1 MRRWSLDG
9 ITLES
14 LKRYIGLCINM
25 GLIRKKNIEEY
36 WSKKNPCKATL
47 FFAFVMPF
55 RKFAM
60 MQRCLHVGAMDT
72 PARGQPGF
80 DPWSKVRPVLDAV
93 NATFKKHYVVP
104 RYLSIDESMVGMKN
118 RVIFLQYM
126 PNKRHSRVG
135 IKKFEL
141 CDSMTGYVMHVELY
155 AGKDFP
161 IRSDMGQAHG
171 VVMDLMR
178 KANVLDKGYHLFTDN
193 FYTKPAL
200 AETLLGA
207 RTLLTWYSARKL
219 ERTASTTNQD
229 EYWRDVELSS
239 SRHSARR
246 VSREKVAS
254 EACADAQ
261 YSSSRD
267 GSSAYMRWHSQ
278 TQAKVYRVIQ
288 QVHGRCGYQRPQD
301 ISRFCRAPSKR
312 YWKKLFFNL
321 IDMELLNSYE
331 LYNYTTNTDG
341 NQCKSRHD
349 YMCSVVQ
356 SLCAAADPAM
366 AVLPPAV
373 PLVGR
378 HELEHLPGKRER
390 NCVVCSDRAM
400 GVRKRSSFWCPGCDD
415 GVHRQCFHKLDL
427 KRPR

>member
-1 MRRWSLDG
+1 MFTVATMRIVLRNTREYATRLFIEKAGWIARHPGSRMRRWSLGG

-36 WSKKNPCKATL
+36 WSKKNPCQATP

-60 MQRCLHVGAMDT
+60 IQRCLRVGALDT

-93 NATFKKHYVVP
+93 NVTFKKHYVAP

-118 RVIFLQYM
+118 RVIFLQHM
-126 PNKRHSRVG
+126 PNKRHSRFG

-207 RTLLTWYSARKL
+207 GTLLTGTVRGNSK
-219 ERTASTTNQD
+219 TASTTNQD
-229 EYWRDVELSS
+229 ECWRDAELSS

-246 VSREKVAS
+246 VSREKVAT

-261 YSSSRD
+261 
-267 GSSAYMRWHSQ
+267 
-278 TQAKVYRVIQ
+278 
-288 QVHGRCGYQRPQD
+288 
-301 ISRFCRAPSKR
+301 
-312 YWKKLFFNL
+312 
-321 IDMELLNSYE
+321 
-331 LYNYTTNTDG
+331 
-341 NQCKSRHD
+341 
-349 YMCSVVQ
+349 
-356 SLCAAADPAM
+356 
-366 AVLPPAV
+366 
-373 PLVGR
+373 
-378 HELEHLPGKRER
+378 
-390 NCVVCSDRAM
+390 
-400 GVRKRSSFWCPGCDD
+400 
-415 GVHRQCFHKLDL
+415 
-427 KRPR
+427 